1 MTIEHV
7 FFATIMF
14 LCDSLFPIATK
25 ISNKITIINHCK
37 NIQKSYHC
45 NSTISYNELFLVV
58 IIDTSTTLVIGDKT
72 RSEHVLS

>member
-25 ISNKITIINHCK
+25 ISNKTTIINHCK
-37 NIQKSYHC
+37 NIQ
-45 NSTISYNELFLVV
+45 LFAAE
-58 IIDTSTTLVIGDKT
+58 K
-72 RSEHVLS
+72 LSLQ